1 MRLSPENSI
10 EFAFGATTRSVK
22 TTFPYSVGGLM
33 LLLGSNVF
41 IHTSMLGWHLRVPG
55 DFGGS
60 SRREQSADAPSQ
72 DTDDGNNHSLNSQCI
87 TVL

>member
-1 MRLSPENSI
+1 
-10 EFAFGATTRSVK
+10 
-22 TTFPYSVGGLM
+22 LM

-60 SRREQSADAPSQ
+60 SRRE
-72 DTDDGNNHSLNSQCI
+72 
-87 TVL
+87 

>member
-1 MRLSPENSI
+1 VRLSPENSI

-41 IHTSMLGWHLRVPG
+41 VHTSMLGRHLRVPG

-72 DTDDGNNHSLNSQCI
+72 ETDDGNDRNLNSQRI
-87 TVL
+87 TAL